1 MNDGEH
7 SLARKRDNRHKPPAI
22 ISANVFLPKF
32 EGLIFVFRVE
42 IQRIVYTNASR
53 RDLKDSQ
60 AVVILRI
67 SCP

>member
-1 MNDGEH
+1 MMGCTPWQESGTTD
-7 SLARKRDNRHKPPAI
+7 
-22 ISANVFLPKF
+22 ISRRQSSQLMLFLPEF